1 MARRGEKQ
9 ADTGTTTGT
18 TSATNDPTGA
28 SGQTGGGTA
37 VQRREGR
44 RRGLAP
50 ALAGTGAMRGIPP
63 SPWELMGRMGEEL
76 TQLFESIGGTGM
88 PGTARGQ
95 AVAGQGTRGR
105 GAGQGGAVGDVLLI
119 PQIEVEQRD
128 DAIVVRADLPGMNAD
143 EIDVTIDDGMLVISG
158 ERRDVRREER
168 EGVVRSEVSYGTFY
182 RTIPLPDGADE
193 NNIAAVVRNGVL
205 EVVVPVSE
213 AQAGRRVQVRSEDAG
228 TGDGGTSGTSG
239 TSGAGGA
246 GSAGSRGGRGDGHG

>member
-9 ADTGTTTGT
+9 ADTGTSTGAT
-18 TSATNDPTGA
+18 PATNEPTGA

-37 VQRREGR
+37 VQRRQGR
-44 RRGLAP
+44 RRGLGP
-50 ALAGTGAMRGIPP
+50 VMGGTGLMRGMPP

-88 PGTARGQ
+88 PGAARGQ
-95 AVAGQGTRGR
+95 AVTVPAARGR
-105 GAGQGGAVGDVLLI
+105 VAGEGAAGEVLLI
-119 PQIEVEQRD
+119 PQIEVEQRN

-143 EIDVTIDDGMLVISG
+143 DIDVTIEDGMLVISG
-158 ERRDVRREER
+158 ERQQERREEL

-205 EVVVPVSE
+205 EVVVPVSKT
-213 AQAGRRVQVRSEDAG
+213 QTGRRVQVRSEEGGTAG
-228 TGDGGTSGTSG
+228 TGGTGGT
-239 TSGAGGA
+239 GGRE
-246 GSAGSRGGRGDGHG
+246 RGGRGDGNG

>member
-1 MARRGEKQ
+1 
-9 ADTGTTTGT
+9 
-18 TSATNDPTGA
+18 
-28 SGQTGGGTA
+28 
-37 VQRREGR
+37 VQRRG

-50 ALAGTGAMRGIPP
+50 TLGGTSAALRGIPP

-88 PGTARGQ
+88 PGAARGQ
-95 AVAGQGTRGR
+95 AVAGPATRGR
-105 GAGQGGAVGDVLLI
+105 GATGGGVGDVLLI

-143 EIDVTIDDGMLVISG
+143 EIDVTIEDGNLVISG

-168 EGVVRSEVSYGTFY
+168 EGVLRSEVSYGTFY

-193 NNIAAVVRNGVL
+193 NNIAAAVRNGVL

-213 AQAGRRVQVRSEDAG
+213 AQTGRRVQVRSEDGG
-228 TGDGGTSGTSG
+228 TGEGGTGGTG
-239 TSGAGGA
+239 
-246 GSAGSRGGRGDGHG
+246 GSRGGKGDGHG

>member
-9 ADTGTTTGT
+9 ADTSTTTGA
-18 TSATNDPTGA
+18 TSATNEPTGA

-37 VQRREGR
+37 MQRREGR

-50 ALAGTGAMRGIPP
+50 ALGGTTGRMRGIPP

-88 PGTARGQ
+88 PGAARGQ
-95 AVAGQGTRGR
+95 AVAGPATRGR
-105 GAGQGGAVGDVLLI
+105 GAGEGGALGDVLLI

-143 EIDVTIDDGMLVISG
+143 DIDVTIEDGMLVISG
-158 ERRDVRREER
+158 ERRQERREEK

-213 AQAGRRVQVRSEDAG
+213 MQTGRRVQVRSEDAG
-228 TGDGGTSGTSG
+228 TGNGGTAGTAG
-239 TSGAGGA
+239 TGGR
-246 GSAGSRGGRGDGHG
+246 GGERGGRGDGHG

>member
-9 ADTGTTTGT
+9 TETGT

-50 ALAGTGAMRGIPP
+50 ALAGTTGRMRGIPP

-88 PGTARGQ
+88 PGAARGQ
-95 AVAGQGTRGR
+95 AVAGPATRGR
-105 GAGQGGAVGDVLLI
+105 GAGEGGALGEVLLI

-143 EIDVTIDDGMLVISG
+143 EIDVSVEDGMLVISG

-168 EGVVRSEVSYGTFY
+168 EGIVRSEVSYGTFY
-182 RTIPLPDGADE
+182 RTIPLPNGADE
-193 NNIAAVVRNGVL
+193 NNIAAAVRNGVL

-213 AQAGRRVQVRSEDAG
+213 TQTGRRVQVRSEEGG
-228 TGDGGTSGTSG
+228 TGEGGTSGTSG
-239 TSGAGGA
+239 TSGRGGE
-246 GSAGSRGGRGDGHG
+246 RGGRGDGHG

>member
-9 ADTGTTTGT
+9 TDTGTA
-18 TSATNDPTGA
+18 TSATGGDPTGA
-28 SGQTGGGTA
+28 SGQSGGGTA
-37 VQRREGR
+37 VQRRG

-50 ALAGTGAMRGIPP
+50 TLGGTSAALRGIPP

-88 PGTARGQ
+88 PGTVRGQ
-95 AVAGQGTRGR
+95 AVAGPGTRAR
-105 GAGQGGAVGDVLLI
+105 GARGGAPGDVLLI

-128 DAIVVRADLPGMNAD
+128 DAVVVRADLPGMNAD
-143 EIDVTIDDGMLVISG
+143 EIDVTIENGNLVISG
-158 ERRDVRREER
+158 ERRDVRRDER
-168 EGVVRSEVSYGTFY
+168 EGVLRSEVSYGTFY

-213 AQAGRRVQVRSEDAG
+213 AETGRRVQVRSEDGG
-228 TGDGGTSGTSG
+228 TGDGGTT
-239 TSGAGGA
+239 T
-246 GSAGSRGGRGDGHG
+246 RGGRGDGHG

>member
-9 ADTGTTTGT
+9 TETGTS
-18 TSATNDPTGA
+18 SATNDPTGA

-50 ALAGTGAMRGIPP
+50 ALAGTTGRMRGIPP

-88 PGTARGQ
+88 PGAARGQ
-95 AVAGQGTRGR
+95 AVAGPATRGR
-105 GAGQGGAVGDVLLI
+105 GAGEGGALGEVLLI

-143 EIDVTIDDGMLVISG
+143 EIDVSVEDGMLVISG

-168 EGVVRSEVSYGTFY
+168 EGIVRSEVSYGTFY
-182 RTIPLPDGADE
+182 RTIPLPNGADE
-193 NNIAAVVRNGVL
+193 NNIAAAVRNGVL

-213 AQAGRRVQVRSEDAG
+213 TQTGRRVQVRSEEGG
-228 TGDGGTSGTSG
+228 TGDGGTSGSSG
-239 TSGAGGA
+239 TSGRGGE
-246 GSAGSRGGRGDGHG
+246 RGGRGDGHG

>member
-9 ADTGTTTGT
+9 TDTGTTTGT
-18 TSATNDPTGA
+18 TSATGDPTGA
-28 SGQTGGGTA
+28 SGQTGGGAA
-37 VQRREGR
+37 VQRRG

-50 ALAGTGAMRGIPP
+50 TLGGTSAAMRGIPP

-95 AVAGQGTRGR
+95 AVAGPATRGR
-105 GAGQGGAVGDVLLI
+105 GATGGALGDVLLI

-128 DAIVVRADLPGMNAD
+128 DGIVVRADLPGMNAD
-143 EIDVTIDDGMLVISG
+143 EIDVTIEDGNLVISG

-168 EGVVRSEVSYGTFY
+168 EGIVRSEVSYGTFY
-182 RTIPLPDGADE
+182 RTIPLPGGADE

-213 AQAGRRVQVRSEDAG
+213 AQTGRRVQVRSEEGG
-228 TGDGGTSGTSG
+228 TGDGGTGGTS
-239 TSGAGGA
+239 
-246 GSAGSRGGRGDGHG
+246 SRGGKGDGHG

>member
-9 ADTGTTTGT
+9 TDTGTTTGT
-18 TSATNDPTGA
+18 TSATGDPTGA

-37 VQRREGR
+37 VQRRG

-50 ALAGTGAMRGIPP
+50 TLGGTSGALRGIPP

-95 AVAGQGTRGR
+95 AVAGPGTRGR
-105 GAGQGGAVGDVLLI
+105 GATGGGGLGDVLLI

-128 DAIVVRADLPGMNAD
+128 NAIVVRADLPGMNAD
-143 EIDVTIDDGMLVISG
+143 EIDVTIEDGNLVITG

-168 EGVVRSEVSYGTFY
+168 EGIVRSEVSYGTFY

-213 AQAGRRVQVRSEDAG
+213 SQTGRRVQVRSEEGG
-228 TGDGGTSGTSG
+228 TGDGGTGGT
-239 TSGAGGA
+239 GATG
-246 GSAGSRGGRGDGHG
+246 GSRGGRGDGHG